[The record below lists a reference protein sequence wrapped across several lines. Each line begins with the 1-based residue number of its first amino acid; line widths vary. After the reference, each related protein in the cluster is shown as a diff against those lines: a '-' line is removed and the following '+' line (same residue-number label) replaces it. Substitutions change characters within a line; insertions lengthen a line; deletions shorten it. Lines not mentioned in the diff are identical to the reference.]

1 MSYPTSS
8 AMSHDEFLGALLMN
22 VHNSSG
28 EAAAKGYPQ
37 GFAYVPRP
45 FTIQHTDENDDPV
58 KWVADNLSEL
68 LSKFADNWVVVKNA
82 HVLVHASNLPE
93 LLRLAADAGIKNPFV
108 LKIERPPAKTWRT
121 AFGYTR

>member
-1 MSYPTSS
+1 MNYPTNS
-8 AMSHDEFLGALLMN
+8 AMSHDEFITALLMN

-28 EAAAKGYPQ
+28 EAAANSYPQ
-37 GFAYVPRP
+37 GFAYVPPP
-45 FTIQHTDENDDPV
+45 FAIEHAEENDDPV

-68 LSKFADNWVVVKNA
+68 LNKYADNWVVVKNA
-82 HVLVHASNLPE
+82 HILVHATNLPE
-93 LLRLAADAGIKNPFV
+93 LLRIAADAGIKKPFV